1 MKLLQVFRSE
11 PSPDVLKLADIISEG
26 NETIRIDL
34 FQGDVDYDR
43 LVELIFTC
51 DKTVSWW

>member
-11 PSPDVLKLADIISEG
+11 PSSDVLKLADIISEG

-43 LVELIFTC
+43 LVECIFTC